1 MNHTVRRTLIVG
13 FVSVLS
19 VCASAQFEG
28 IEVEQVDNATAVPGR
43 TYRFYVK
50 LANDSDQVHMVYG
63 DAKHAL
69 EIKSTKP
76 FYQSPEGG
84 PFSTQINRK
93 RAADVP
99 VVRFDSWLTIGAM
112 DNYDNETTNFLLKT
126 DDFETAGG
134 SIHTTDG
141 AWFCIPGKSQTYAGS
156 DRRVLIAQLTTEGVI
171 SGKVSIMGRTAKGE
185 VFHAYDVEL
194 KAGKK

>member
-1 MNHTVRRTLIVG
+1 MSHNALRILVVGCFSLISCLAAG
-13 FVSVLS
+13 
-19 VCASAQFEG
+19 QFEG
-28 IEVEQVDNATAVPGR
+28 IEVEQVDNAAAVPGR
-43 TYRFYVK
+43 TYRFYVR

-84 PFSTQINRK
+84 PFSMQINRK
-93 RAADVP
+93 RAADEP
-99 VVRFDSWLTIGAM
+99 TVRFDSWLTIGAM

-126 DDFETAGG
+126 DEFENAGG
-134 SIHTTDG
+134 AISTSDG
-141 AWFCIPGKSQTYAGS
+141 AWFCIPGKPQTYAGS

-171 SGKVSIMGRTAKGE
+171 TGKVSIMGRTAKGE

>member
-1 MNHTVRRTLIVG
+1 MSNTVLRRIIFG
-13 FVSVLS
+13 WMVLTGLS
-19 VCASAQFEG
+19 ATAQFEG
-28 IEVEQVDNATAVPGR
+28 IEVEQVDNAAAVPGR

-63 DAKHAL
+63 DAKHGL
-69 EIKSTKP
+69 EIKSSKP

-84 PFSTQINRK
+84 PFSMQINRK
-93 RAADVP
+93 LSADEP
-99 VVRFDSWLTIGAM
+99 TVRYDSWLTIGAL

-126 DDFETAGG
+126 EEFETTGG
-134 SIHTTDG
+134 SISTSDG
-141 AWFCIPGKSQTYAGS
+141 AWFCIPGKPQTYAGS
-156 DRRVLIAQLTTEGVI
+156 DRRVLIAQLTTEGII
-171 SGKVSIMGRTAKGE
+171 SGKISIMGRTAKGE